1 MSTITV
7 MGKLSSFAC
16 LPNIK
21 RVWSSIPCVIDPFIA
36 APQHQ
41 HLCDPLRNASVL
53 TCLAL

>member
-1 MSTITV
+1 